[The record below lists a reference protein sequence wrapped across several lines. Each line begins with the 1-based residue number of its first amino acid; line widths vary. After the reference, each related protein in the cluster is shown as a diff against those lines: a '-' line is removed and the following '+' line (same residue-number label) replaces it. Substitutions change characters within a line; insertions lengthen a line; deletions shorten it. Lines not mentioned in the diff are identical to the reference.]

1 MQLKNKLLTGTLSS
15 MWHRTLV
22 LLDQDCDVY
31 YNLPP
36 TASHPALMV
45 DKADSERVL
54 SCDEQWKA
62 YMARC
67 GQL

>member
-15 MWHRTLV
+15 MLHRTLA
-22 LLDQDCDVY
+22 LLDQDCDVDY
-31 YNLPP
+31 ILPP

-45 DKADSERVL
+45 DTANSERVL

-62 YMARC
+62 YMTGC
-67 GQL
+67 VQL